1 MSIAEVGAEAKALYI
16 DVNFH
21 MEPDASERQELSELR
36 LADLQ
41 SRPCPAGPAVGWWS
55 SLHGPIPLETQSR
68 PGRSPSPATSPSV
81 SAGPREQQLS
91 TFLLH
96 FPASFCPLLSLLLCY
111 LLCVLTLCPLS
122 HSRQSSEG
130 ANRDEEARVPC
141 LALPCPVWSWG
152 SHRHSLGSALLTYK
166 MKIVLLCV

>member
-1 MSIAEVGAEAKALYI
+1 MEREDFEAGLEPMMCPLGKLGQKPRPYI

-68 PGRSPSPATSPSV
+68 PGHSPSPATSPSV
-81 SAGPREQQLS
+81 SAEPREQQLS
-91 TFLLH
+91 TFILH
-96 FPASFCPLLSLLLCY
+96 FPASLCPLLSLLLCY
-111 LLCVLTLCPLS
+111 LFCVLPLCPLIYS
-122 HSRQSSEG
+122 GQSSEG
-130 ANRDEEARVPC
+130 ANRGEEASPC
-141 LALPCPVWSWG
+141 PALP
-152 SHRHSLGSALLTYK
+152 
-166 MKIVLLCV
+166 